1 MDAIAIKPTLQRK
14 DEEMTRNESLKVLL
28 ETISK
33 LFETLNSD
41 DVDDAFEAL
50 KKELELKDENV

>member
-1 MDAIAIKPTLQRK
+1 
-14 DEEMTRNESLKVLL
+14 MTRNESLKVLL

-41 DVDDAFEAL
+41 DVDDAFEVL
-50 KKELELKDENV
+50 KKEVEGAGNDKG

>member
-1 MDAIAIKPTLQRK
+1 
-14 DEEMTRNESLKVLL
+14 MTRNESLKVLL

-41 DVDDAFEAL
+41 DVSDAFEVL
-50 KKELELKDENV
+50 RKELERGRK

>member
-1 MDAIAIKPTLQRK
+1 
-14 DEEMTRNESLKVLL
+14 MTREEAANILL

-41 DVDDAFEAL
+41 DVDDAFEVL
-50 KKELELKDENV
+50 KKELKGAENEKR